1 MIIVQNLLKT
11 HKLVIIVI
19 SALLTSFALMLL
31 VRLPGMV
38 NSEPKSVTIE
48 EETGVYDLTGI
59 SDWEETTV
67 TLPPGSTYYP
77 NALLTPETAAS
88 SAPVSTAQY
97 TELHADY
104 LSQRLA
110 VALPDNSAV
119 YTLTFLLSGRHA
131 MCVYVNGEWV
141 GQSGKPGVTK
151 QDTEVWEN
159 NLTCYASPKNGK
171 MDILIQS
178 AQFYHH
184 GSGARLAT
192 LSIRNAATAS
202 DRGLT
207 NQTRGFLVMGALVCA
222 AVLLLCIYLLQSHTK
237 ATLYFALACLSM
249 VLRECIQS
257 QAWTNFPFL
266 SGYTAF
272 LLEYMSVA
280 LLTIF
285 LSLYLGQY
293 LAGRLLRAIQYTAVV
308 SSLVYGVCLLF
319 GDSVFYTAILK
330 YYQALLVICIVPGI
344 AGLIWHMRRPNR
356 EQTAAIYGIAVFFL
370 AAVSD
375 ILLYNNVFGDQHPK
389 TPISEV
395 SMLVFVLAQTISLF
409 LMNNRVLAESR
420 QAEQKLAAEKEALEN
435 LNRMKTE
442 FLGNVSHEL
451 KTPLTVISGYAQNMS
466 QLAEKPGRL
475 DGKKVSHIM
484 KLISSEAKRLS
495 LMVGQILDATRMEE
509 GRMAMEKRPCYID
522 EIIHSAIETHYPMLN
537 KNANRLE
544 IHIKTGLP
552 QVNADPERISQVIIN
567 LISNAVRFTAN
578 GLITITAAQEDT
590 HISVCVA
597 DTGTGI
603 LPSKLPHLFERYNH
617 KEETGGG
624 QNTGTGLGLYI
635 CQHIVEQHGG
645 KIWITS
651 EKGSGT
657 SVFFTLAAIT

>member
-1 MIIVQNLLKT
+1 MIFIQNLLKK

-19 SALLTSFALMLL
+19 SALLTTFALMLL

-38 NSEPKSVTIE
+38 NSEPKSVTVE
-48 EETGVYDLTGI
+48 EENGVYDLTGI

-67 TLPPGSTYYP
+67 TLPSGPTYYP
-77 NALLTPETAAS
+77 NALLTPESAES
-88 SAPVSTAQY
+88 SVPVSTEQY
-97 TELHADY
+97 NVLRADY
-104 LSQRLA
+104 LSQRFE
-110 VALPDNSAV
+110 VEMPDNSDV

-131 MCVYVNGEWV
+131 MCVYVNGELV

-159 NLTCYASPKNGK
+159 SLTCYASPKDGK

-178 AQFYHH
+178 AQFYHY

-207 NQTRGFLVMGALVCA
+207 DQTRGFLVMGALVCA
-222 AVLLLCIYLLQSHTK
+222 AALLLCIYLLQSHTK
-237 ATLYFALACLSM
+237 ATLYFSLACLSM

-257 QAWTNFPFL
+257 QAWTYFSFL
-266 SGYTAF
+266 SGNAAF

-293 LAGRLLRAIQYTAVV
+293 VIGRFLRAVQYTAVIG
-308 SSLVYGVCLLF
+308 SLVYGVCLLF
-319 GDSVFYTAILK
+319 GDSVFYTSILK
-330 YYQALLVICIVPGI
+330 YYQVLLVLCIVPGI
-344 AGLIWHMRRPNR
+344 AGLIWNMRRPNR
-356 EQTAAIYGIAVFFL
+356 EQAAAIYGIAVFFL

-451 KTPLTVISGYAQNMS
+451 KTPLTVMSGYAQITK
-466 QLAEKPGRL
+466 QLAERPGEL
-475 DGKKVSHIM
+475 
-484 KLISSEAKRLS
+484 
-495 LMVGQILDATRMEE
+495 E
-509 GRMAMEKRPCYID
+509 G
-522 EIIHSAIETHYPMLN
+522 
-537 KNANRLE
+537 
-544 IHIKTGLP
+544 
-552 QVNADPERISQVIIN
+552 
-567 LISNAVRFTAN
+567 
-578 GLITITAAQEDT
+578 
-590 HISVCVA
+590 
-597 DTGTGI
+597 
-603 LPSKLPHLFERYNH
+603 
-617 KEETGGG
+617 
-624 QNTGTGLGLYI
+624 
-635 CQHIVEQHGG
+635 
-645 KIWITS
+645 
-651 EKGSGT
+651 
-657 SVFFTLAAIT
+657 